1 MSGCTGVGASLLG
14 SLRETIERK
23 SLTLEQWKAGKL
35 AADWTDMIA
44 SVLEQQTSP
53 IEWSNEVGVANCCPP
68 KEEEEDDSFNET
80 AIRRRRT
87 RFILPFIYYSSDTQ
101 CYQPGKK
108 DEDTENEAWMNC
120 AQDYQ
125 CSASCIRTL
134 ASKFRVKCYGK
145 SDCETIARIHD
156 GGANGCR
163 DRGTIGYW
171 KRVRDSCGSECNKP
185 IFSRYF

>member
-1 MSGCTGVGASLLG
+1 MNEKTPKMLIVTVTVISLLVSVTHQLLMFDKVEDDHPCLLAMCDQDSGCVPLG
-14 SLRETIERK
+14 C
-23 SLTLEQWKAGKL
+23 
-35 AADWTDMIA
+35 
-44 SVLEQQTSP
+44 SVDQFDRIGCGYFRL
-53 IEWSNEVGVANCCPP
+53 N
-68 KEEEEDDSFNET
+68 
-80 AIRRRRT
+80 
-87 RFILPFIYYSSDTQ
+87 IYQFQQ

-134 ASKFRVKCYGK
+134 ATKFRVKCYGK
-145 SDCETIARIHD
+145 SECETIARIHD

-171 KRVRDSCGSECNKP
+171 KRVRDSCGPECNKP
-185 IFSRYF
+185 IFTRHF